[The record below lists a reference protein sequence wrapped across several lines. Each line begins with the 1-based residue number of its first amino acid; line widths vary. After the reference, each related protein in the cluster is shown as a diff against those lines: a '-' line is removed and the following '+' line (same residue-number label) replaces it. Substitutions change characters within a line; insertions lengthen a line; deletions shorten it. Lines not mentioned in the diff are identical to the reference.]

1 MAQRA
6 VPLLLLS
13 PVRETASKIR
23 LGAAE
28 LMEVQ
33 LQVIKYHDAKVF
45 CFHYAVFVLLKPKV
59 RGQAELNSHV

>member
-6 VPLLLLS
+6 VSLLLLS
-13 PVRETASKIR
+13 PVRKTASKIK

-33 LQVIKYHDAKVF
+33 LQVIK
-45 CFHYAVFVLLKPKV
+45 
-59 RGQAELNSHV
+59 